1 MKKQTSW
8 GKVANWYDSM
18 LEKDDDSF
26 QQKVILPNLIRSMTL
41 DKNQIVLDLACG
53 QGFFS
58 RIFAQSGAKVIA
70 SDISPELIQ
79 IAKSRRVSNDVT
91 RHDFAKSKNI
101 EYHVSP
107 ADKINFCADKSV
119 DSITIILAL
128 QNIKNVDGVLAEC
141 ARVLKEK
148 GSIFLVLNHPAFRAP
163 KVSSWQWDE
172 QAKIQYRRMDA
183 YLSEFQTEI
192 DMNPGKKQSEKTVS
206 FHRSLQWYFKMLRKN
221 GFAVA
226 KLEEW
231 ISHREPTRGPR
242 FAAED
247 KARKEFPLFLFL
259 EGRKIK

>member
-1 MKKQTSW
+1 MKKATSW
-8 GKVANWYDSM
+8 GKVASWYDNM

-26 QQKVILPNLIRSMTL
+26 QQKVILPNLVRSMNL
-41 DKNQIVLDLACG
+41 GKNQVVLDLACG
-53 QGFFS
+53 QGFFA
-58 RIFAQSGAKVIA
+58 RIFSQSGAKVIA
-70 SDISPELIQ
+70 SDISPELIK
-79 IAKSRRVSNDVT
+79 IAKQHET
-91 RHDFAKSKNI
+91 RNV

-107 ADKINFCADKSV
+107 ADSIKFCPDKSV
-119 DSITIILAL
+119 DAITIILAL

-141 ARVLKEK
+141 ARVLKDT
-148 GSIFLVLNHPAFRAP
+148 GSIFLVINHPAFRAP

-172 QAKIQYRRMDA
+172 KEKVQHRRMDA

-192 DMNPGKKQSEKTVS
+192 DMHPGKKKSEKTVS

-242 FAAED
+242 FTAED

-259 EGRKIK
+259 EGRKV

>member
-1 MKKQTSW
+1 MSKKSTSW
-8 GKVANWYDSM
+8 GKVANWYDNM

-26 QQKVILPNLIRSMTL
+26 QQKVILPNLIRSMNL
-41 DKNQIVLDLACG
+41 GKNQVLLDLACG

-58 RIFAQSGAKVIA
+58 RIFAASGAKVVA
-70 SDISPELIQ
+70 SDISPELIKM
-79 IAKSRRVSNDVT
+79 AKE
-91 RHDFAKSKNI
+91 HPAKNI

-107 ADKINFCADKSV
+107 ADNIKFCADKSV
-119 DSITIILAL
+119 DAITIILAL
-128 QNIKNVDGVLAEC
+128 QNIKNVDGVFAEC
-141 ARVLKEK
+141 VRVLKDS

-163 KVSSWQWDE
+163 KLSSWQWDE
-172 QAKIQYRRMDA
+172 KEKIQYRRMDA

-192 DMNPGKKQSEKTVS
+192 DMHPGQKKSAKTVS
-206 FHRSLQWYFKMLRKN
+206 FHRSLQWYFKILRKN

-259 EGRKIK
+259 ECKIL

>member
-8 GKVANWYDSM
+8 GKVANWYDKM

-26 QQKVILPNLIRSMTL
+26 QQKVILPNLIRSMNL
-41 DKNQIVLDLACG
+41 GKNQMVLDLACG

-79 IAKSRRVSNDVT
+79 IAK
-91 RHDFAKSKNI
+91 RHETKGV
-101 EYHVSP
+101 EYYVSP
-107 ADKINFCADKSV
+107 ADKISFCADKSV
-119 DSITIILAL
+119 DSITIILAI
-128 QNIKNVDGVLAEC
+128 QNIKNVDGVFAEC

-148 GSIFLVLNHPAFRAP
+148 GSLFLVLNHPAFRAP
-163 KVSSWQWDE
+163 KASSWQWDE
-172 QAKIQYRRMDA
+172 IEKVQYRRMDA

-192 DMNPGKKQSEKTVS
+192 DMNPGKQKSEKTVS

-242 FAAED
+242 FTAED

-259 EGRKIK
+259 EGRKI